1 MANLIFW
8 RHAEAE
14 MESCTGRDT
23 DRALTKR
30 GRKDALKMAKWLHR
44 HLPIDTQVLC
54 SPARRCRETAA
65 ALQSTSVA
73 DDGHKKPLDINVAE
87 FLSIDSRLE
96 DVAQKLV
103 NDDSSKTILIVGHE
117 PNLGRLISQLLG
129 MRKSA
134 CSVKKGAVW
143 WLRQKNVN
151 GVLQINLFAVQL
163 PSYKA

>member
-14 MESCTGRDT
+14 IESSTGRDS

-54 SPARRCRETAA
+54 SPARRCQETAA
-65 ALQSTSVA
+65 TLQSINA
-73 DDGHKKPLDINVAE
+73 DDGEHRKPLDINVAE

-96 DVAQKLV
+96 DIAQKLV

-129 MRKSA
+129 MEKNVCA
-134 CSVKKGAVW
+134 VKKGAVW
-143 WLRQKNVN
+143 WLRQKVVS
-151 GVLQINLFAVQL
+151 GALQTYLFTVQL
-163 PSYKA
+163 PRY

>member
-1 MANLIFW
+1 VANLIFW

-14 MESCTGRDT
+14 IESSTGRDT
-23 DRALTKR
+23 DRELTKR

-54 SPARRCRETAA
+54 SPARRCLETAA
-65 ALQSTSVA
+65 ALQSASAV
-73 DDGHKKPLDINVAE
+73 DGGHKKQLDINVAE

-96 DVAQKLV
+96 DIAQKLV
-103 NDDSSKTILIVGHE
+103 NDDSNKTILIVGHE

-129 MRKSA
+129 MEKSA

-143 WLRQKNVN
+143 WLRQKIIN
-151 GVLQINLFAVQL
+151 GGLQTYLFTVQL
-163 PSYKA
+163 PRY

>member
-14 MESCTGRDT
+14 IESSTGRDT

-54 SPARRCRETAA
+54 SPARRCQETAA
-65 ALQSTSVA
+65 TLQSINA
-73 DDGHKKPLDINVAE
+73 DDGEHKKPLDIHVAE

-96 DVAQKLV
+96 DIAQKLV

-129 MRKSA
+129 MEKAA

-143 WLRQKNVN
+143 WLRQKVVN
-151 GVLQINLFAVQL
+151 GTLQNYLFTVQL
-163 PSYKA
+163 PRY